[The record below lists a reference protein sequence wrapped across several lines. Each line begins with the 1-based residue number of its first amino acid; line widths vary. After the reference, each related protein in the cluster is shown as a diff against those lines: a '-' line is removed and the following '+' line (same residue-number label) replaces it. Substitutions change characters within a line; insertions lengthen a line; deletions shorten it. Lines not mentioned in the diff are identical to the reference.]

1 MYGRNPVPNRAPTG
15 SSIMIVVFNAPPGA
29 GKDTITSIIAGQQP
43 GTIIT
48 TFKFGL
54 YQEVA
59 KYYNKPLHIVQ
70 KLCGERR
77 TKDAYSE
84 VFGCTPREALIH
96 VSEDVIKPLRGR
108 DYFGTALANRILD
121 LNLANKL
128 ILVPDGG
135 FTEEV
140 EPLNDIARLL
150 VVRLYGRGTFAN
162 DSRDYLTDDKFNYL
176 DIELVEGNPY
186 IAAHEITRHI
196 NGVTKHD

>member
-1 MYGRNPVPNRAPTG
+1 
-15 SSIMIVVFNAPPGA
+15 MIVVFNAPPGA
-29 GKDTITSIIAGQQP
+29 GKDTIANIIAAFLP
-43 GTIIT
+43 DTIIT
-48 TFKFGL
+48 TFKFSL
-54 YQEVA
+54 YQEA
-59 KYYNKPLHIVQ
+59 TKYYNKPLHIVQ

-96 VSEDVIKPLRGR
+96 VSEDIIKPLRGK
-108 DYFGTALANRILD
+108 DYFGKALANRILD

-140 EPLNDIARLL
+140 EQLNDIARLL

-176 DIELVEGNPY
+176 DIELVEGDPY
-186 IAAHEITRHI
+186 TAALEITEYI
-196 NGVTKHD
+196 NEITKHD